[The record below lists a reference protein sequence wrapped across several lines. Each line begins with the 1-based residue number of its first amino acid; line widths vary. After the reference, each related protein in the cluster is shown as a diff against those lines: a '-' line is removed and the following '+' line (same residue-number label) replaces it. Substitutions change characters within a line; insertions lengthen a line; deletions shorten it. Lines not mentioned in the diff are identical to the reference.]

1 MTQNE
6 QAAQAATVEEA
17 DAGRLVWI
25 DPLEDFN
32 PPADPDE
39 KDTNPVIVDPF
50 NHRKKRE
57 GQEDT
62 TQPDPGLIAS
72 VDAVGVQQPPILRPQ
87 VGEREGQLGV
97 VMGQRRMK
105 AARAAAEKA
114 VAEGRE
120 YRKVRVIIRDDLK
133 GVDDEALVASMA
145 ENVHRAAAT
154 VQDDLDAAQQLA
166 LMVSTKRVPKARKD
180 QMAAAIGRTVEEVEA
195 APRVAKIAPHVI
207 EELWESEA
215 DFDWVQQADYA
226 EVEDVPNAL
235 WKLEQ
240 AKRKDKEEGNT
251 KRGAWRQ
258 AMQAL
263 KAEKEKAERI
273 AATTAE
279 LKKKMIPVVKWPHR
293 WEHTTGRPLEELVS
307 AIGKPLTEAG
317 HNETCEGHAAAFDP
331 ADGEVVW
338 VCVEFKKHGHQL
350 AEAPESGDAED
361 REAVEKADAEREA
374 AREEARRV
382 KANNAAWRSVREVR
396 QAFITDMCQDKSEA
410 PADVKDLVLTEILAG
425 RYTYTHYV
433 TADCGSL
440 VGTFLKD
447 KNLPAF
453 PPSEVVAKLV
463 KRTGAKRYWW
473 LLFAHIAGMFEFEH
487 MTDEAWRGK
496 KDEFSRRKPI
506 ERQTVQWL
514 NFLKK
519 HGYSLAEVEEETL
532 ATAQR
537 QAEEKAKRDAER
549 KAQDERRER
558 ERAETRAKK
567 EAEEKAAQEAERA
580 QADEHG
586 EPGDEADAE
595 PQSEPLKGGGADAP
609 DTDEE
614 QGETDEE

>member
-1 MTQNE
+1 LTVTQNE
-6 QAAQAATVEEA
+6 QTAQAATVEEA

-32 PPADPDE
+32 PSADPDE
-39 KDTNPVIVDPF
+39 KDTNPVIIDPF

-62 TQPDPGLIAS
+62 TLPDPGLIAS
-72 VDAVGVQQPPILRPQ
+72 VGAVGVQQPPILRPQ
-87 VGEREGQLGV
+87 VGEHEGQLGV

-105 AARAAAEKA
+105 AARAAAEIA

-133 GVDDEALVASMA
+133 GVDDEALVGSMA

-154 VQDDLDAAQQLA
+154 VQDDLDTAQQLA
-166 LMVSTKRVPKARKD
+166 LMVGAKRVPKARKG

-195 APRVAKIAPHVI
+195 APRVAQIAAHVI
-207 EELWESEA
+207 EELWDSEA
-215 DFDWVQQADYA
+215 DFDWVEQADYA
-226 EVEDVPNAL
+226 EVEDVPTAL

-258 AMQAL
+258 VMQSL
-263 KAEKEKAERI
+263 KAEKEKAGRI

-279 LKKKMIPVVKWPHR
+279 LTKLMIPVVKWPHQ

-307 AIGKPLTEAG
+307 AIGRPLTEAG
-317 HNETCEGHAAAFDP
+317 HNETCKGHAAAFDP
-331 ADGEVVW
+331 TDGEVVW
-338 VCVEFKKHGHQL
+338 VCVDFKKHGHRL
-350 AEAPESGDAED
+350 AGAPEPGEAEGG
-361 REAVEKADAEREA
+361 EAVEKADAEREA

-396 QAFITDMCQDKSEA
+396 QAFITDMCQDKNEA

-433 TADCGSL
+433 TADSGSL
-440 VGTFLKD
+440 LATFLKNENL
-447 KNLPAF
+447 KNT
-453 PPSEVVAKLV
+453 PSDVVAQLV

-473 LLFAHIAGMFEFEH
+473 LLFAHVAGMFEFEH

-496 KDEFSRRKPI
+496 KGEYSGRKPI
-506 ERQTVQWL
+506 ERQTVEWL
-514 NFLKK
+514 NFLKT

-532 ATAQR
+532 TTAQR

-549 KAQDERRER
+549 KERSERWERER
-558 ERAETRAKK
+558 EEAKAEE
-567 EAEEKAAQEAERA
+567 EAEEEAA
-580 QADEHG
+580 QADADG
-586 EPGDEADAE
+586 EPGDESQPE
-595 PQSEPLKGGGADAP
+595 PDEGDGADAADVQEDEP
-609 DTDEE
+609 ATDEE
-614 QGETDEE
+614 QGEGAEE